1 MLEQKAKA
9 FLCLMSAQPR
19 RKKQGKKVAK
29 KPREKRAILFTIQ
42 SDKHTKKAQS

>member
-19 RKKQGKKVAK
+19 RKKQGKKSGKEAE
-29 KPREKRAILFTIQ
+29 REKSNFVYDPER
-42 SDKHTKKAQS
+42 